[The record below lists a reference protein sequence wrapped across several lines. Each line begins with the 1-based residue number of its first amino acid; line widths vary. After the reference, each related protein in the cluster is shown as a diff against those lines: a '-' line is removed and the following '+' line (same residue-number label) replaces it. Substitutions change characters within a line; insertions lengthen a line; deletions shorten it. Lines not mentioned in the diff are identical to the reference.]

1 MNKIKELFVKYK
13 ELISYVFFGVL
24 TTLVNWLSYFV
35 LVRILGGGEKESAV
49 VIATAAAQ
57 ILAILF
63 AYVTNRRWVF
73 DSKAVGFKAVSMEML
88 RFCAARG
95 TSFVVDII
103 LMYVGVSLLRVNDS
117 LMKLL
122 SNVVIIIINYVLSKV
137 FVFKR
142 GKS

>member
-1 MNKIKELFVKYK
+1 MEKIKELFTKYR

-24 TTLVNWLSYFV
+24 TTLVNWLSYIV
-35 LVRILGGGEKESAV
+35 IVAVLGGGEKESAV

-63 AYVTNRRWVF
+63 AYVTNRIWVF
-73 DSKAVGFKAVSMEML
+73 RSKATGFKGVFGEML
-88 RFCAARG
+88 RFFAARG
-95 TSFVVDII
+95 VSFVVDII
-103 LMYVGVSLLRVNDS
+103 LMYVGVSILNMDDS

>member
-1 MNKIKELFVKYK
+1 MEKIKELLVNYR
-13 ELISYVFFGVL
+13 ELISYGFFGVL
-24 TTLVNWLSYFV
+24 TTLVNWVSYIL
-35 LVRILGGGEKESAV
+35 LVALFGGGDNDTAV

-73 DSKAVGFKAVSMEML
+73 RSKASGFKGVSMEML
-88 RFCAARG
+88 RFFAARAV
-95 TSFVVDII
+95 SFVVDII
-103 LMYVGVSLLRVNDS
+103 LMYVGVSLLYVDDS
-117 LMKLL
+117 LMKIL

>member
-1 MNKIKELFVKYK
+1 MVKIKELFVKYR
-13 ELISYVFFGVL
+13 EIISYVFFGVL
-24 TTLVNWLSYFV
+24 TTLVNWLSYIAIV
-35 LVRILGGGEKESAV
+35 AVLGGGEEESAV

-63 AYVTNRRWVF
+63 AYVTNRLWVF
-73 DSKAVGFKAVSMEML
+73 RSKAAGFKGVLLEMF
-88 RFCAARG
+88 RFFAARG
-95 TSFVVDII
+95 VSFVVDII
-103 LMYVGVSLLRVNDS
+103 LMYVGVSLLNVGDS
-117 LMKLL
+117 LMKIL

>member
-1 MNKIKELFVKYK
+1 MEKIKELFTKYR
-13 ELISYVFFGVL
+13 ELTSYVFFGVL
-24 TTLVNWLSYFV
+24 TTLVNWLSYIV
-35 LVRILGGGEKESAV
+35 IVAVLGGGEKESAV
-49 VIATAAAQ
+49 VVATAAAQ

-63 AYVTNRRWVF
+63 AYVTNRIWVF
-73 DSKAVGFKAVSMEML
+73 RSKATGIKGVFWEML
-88 RFCAARG
+88 RFFAARG
-95 TSFVVDII
+95 VSFVVDII
-103 LMYVGVSLLRVNDS
+103 LMYVGVSLLNMDDS